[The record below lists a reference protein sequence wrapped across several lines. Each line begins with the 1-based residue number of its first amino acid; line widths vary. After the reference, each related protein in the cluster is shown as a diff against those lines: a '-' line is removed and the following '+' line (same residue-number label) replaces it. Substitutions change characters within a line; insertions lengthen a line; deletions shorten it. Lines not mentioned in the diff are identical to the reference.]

1 MNITKSDCCHLDH
14 RERSL
19 MPLYKI
25 PPYGRDDIRK
35 LTGQQLMFI
44 HNTLKVL
51 AVPVLFS
58 IVIFTLMT
66 GSAIAD
72 AEEKVTAALPD
83 KFMFRLGGYFVDGS
97 KTSFSVNS
105 DILGLGSTIDF
116 SKDLGGDERD
126 KIPRFDFYY
135 RFNNHHRIDYTWFSI
150 DRKGTRELTTSIQI
164 GDTVFVA
171 TDVVHSEIK
180 YTLHKLG
187 YSYSLYHTPKIEL
200 AVSIGL
206 NVMSYDLGFST
217 DLGVSE
223 SVGVTLPLP
232 VYGVRVGY
240 SFTPNWSVHFVS
252 ETFVIDYQ
260 DKLVGSLLNYEVNT
274 EYRLFKNFA
283 IGAGLARLGLHADV
297 NTDSWSG
304 AVSDNY
310 RGFTAFGVLYF

>member
-1 MNITKSDCCHLDH
+1 
-14 RERSL
+14 
-19 MPLYKI
+19 
-25 PPYGRDDIRK
+25 
-35 LTGQQLMFI
+35 
-44 HNTLKVL
+44 
-51 AVPVLFS
+51 
-58 IVIFTLMT
+58 
-66 GSAIAD
+66 
-72 AEEKVTAALPD
+72 
-83 KFMFRLGGYFVDGS
+83 
-97 KTSFSVNS
+97 
-105 DILGLGSTIDF
+105 
-116 SKDLGGDERD
+116 
-126 KIPRFDFYY
+126 
-135 RFNNHHRIDYTWFSI
+135 
-150 DRKGTRELTTSIQI
+150 
-164 GDTVFVA
+164 
-171 TDVVHSEIK
+171 
-180 YTLHKLG
+180 
-187 YSYSLYHTPKIEL
+187 
-200 AVSIGL
+200 
-206 NVMSYDLGFST
+206 MSYDLGFST